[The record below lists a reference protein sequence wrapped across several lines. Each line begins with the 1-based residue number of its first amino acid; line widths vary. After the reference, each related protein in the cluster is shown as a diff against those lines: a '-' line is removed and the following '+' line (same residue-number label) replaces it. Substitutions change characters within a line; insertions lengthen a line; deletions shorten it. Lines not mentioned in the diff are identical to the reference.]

1 MCLVCFSYSAKPPYR
16 LLLAANRDEFF
27 ARPSQPIHIHDT
39 EVAII
44 AGKDLRAGGTWLGVN
59 QRGKMAAITNYRDP
73 ARNLPFAPSR
83 GELVDHY
90 LKSEASAAE
99 FCAQLSE
106 KAHLYNGFNLILLDE
121 QSCLYFSS
129 VKNEWRYLQSGVY
142 ALSNNLLDVPWPK
155 VKRIKEL
162 FVHVL
167 ETQPFDTSYNA
178 LFSILADKEQPDD
191 RDLPDTGV
199 GLDWER
205 LLGTVFI
212 SGKQYGTRSS
222 SVMSISDT
230 GEIVFIEK
238 TFSHPLDNSKFSQV
252 SLSMKITESL
262 K

>member
-27 ARPSQPIHIHDT
+27 ARLSLPIHIRDT
-39 EVAII
+39 EVTII

-59 QRGKMAAITNYRDP
+59 QKGKMAAITNYRDP
-73 ARNLPFAPSR
+73 GRNLPFAPSR

-99 FCAQLSE
+99 FCEQLSE

-121 QSCLYFSS
+121 QNCLYFSS
-129 VKNEWRYLQSGVY
+129 IKNEWQYLQPGVY

-167 ETQPFDTSYNA
+167 DSQPLDTDYES
-178 LFSILADKEQPDD
+178 LFSILADTEQPEDY
-191 RDLPDTGV
+191 DLPDTGV
-199 GLDWER
+199 GLEWER
-205 LLGTVFI
+205 LLGTIFI
-212 SGKQYGTRSS
+212 CGTQYGTRSS

-238 TFSHPLDNSKFSQV
+238 TFHNPLYKRKTSSISFRLNI
-252 SLSMKITESL
+252 L
-262 K
+262 